1 MLFKLG
7 NNIGFIAEGI
17 SGLKTDRD
25 FDEKRKKAW
34 ELCKTAIDREMPC
47 FGFDLAGPEYFV
59 VNGYNDDGY
68 WFSGGASAFQLMKP
82 RKWEELGDSVGLLEM
97 YTVRLG
103 EAVDDTQA
111 VRESIEFVLK
121 QSKNDQQGKN
131 GFENWIKALETG
143 TASTIGTA
151 LNAGCWAECR
161 TFAVQFLKEAKE
173 RIGGE
178 TNRLFDEAAGYYETE
193 RENLQKLSEL
203 FPIHLNYANEP
214 IKNTE
219 LSARAIAHL
228 RNAGKAEEAGLK
240 SLEKVL
246 GKL

>member
-7 NNIGFIAEGI
+7 NNIGFVVEGL
-17 SGLKTDRD
+17 SGLRTDLD
-25 FDEKRKKAW
+25 FEEKRNKAW
-34 ELCKTAIDREMPC
+34 EFCKTAIDRDMPC
-47 FGFDLAGPEYFV
+47 FGFDLSGPEYFV
-59 VNGYNDDGY
+59 VNGYNDVGY

-82 RKWEELGDSVGLLEM
+82 RKWDELGDSVGLLEM
-97 YTVRLG
+97 YTVSPG
-103 EAVDDTQA
+103 EAADDTQA

-121 QSKNDQQGKN
+121 QSQNDQQGTN

-161 TFAVQFLKEAKE
+161 TYGVQFLKEAKE
-173 RIGGE
+173 RIGGGAG
-178 TNRLFDEAAGYYETE
+178 TLFDEAAGHYETE
-193 RENLQKLSEL
+193 RESLQKVSDL

-219 LSARAIAHL
+219 LSAKAVAHL
-228 RNAGKAEEAGLK
+228 KNAGKAEEAGLK
-240 SLEKVL
+240 SLEKAYGRL
-246 GKL
+246 